1 MSESHEQPLVSIII
15 SSYNHAA
22 YIESCINSVL
32 AQTYPNIELLVVDDG
47 SSDGSVDILRRL
59 QAQHGFDF
67 RVQANQGLART
78 LNDLIARARG
88 NLIAPLGSDDEIL
101 PERIAKQVTHL
112 QGKPEVGL
120 CASNMQFI
128 DGNGAVV
135 EKRFR
140 QRELRRLNFENMFL
154 GDIAGPPA
162 PTLLFRREALEQVG
176 GFDPSIRL
184 EDLLV
189 ELKITHAG
197 WFIDV
202 LPDVLAR
209 YRVHE
214 SNTYKNRR
222 FMVENV
228 LKTYAQ
234 FAEHPAY
241 DEVCARFRNS
251 MLMKCASNDAQLFK
265 ELLRDMPLKYW
276 NGKTLRALGRRCIG
290 IIRHAR

>member
-1 MSESHEQPLVSIII
+1 MPDAHEQPLVSVII

-67 RVQANQGLART
+67 RAQANQGLART

-101 PERIAKQVTHL
+101 PERIAKQVAHL
-112 QGKPEVGL
+112 QGKPEVGI

-140 QRELRRLNFENMFL
+140 QREFRRLNFDNMFL
-154 GDIAGPPA
+154 GDLAGPPA

-184 EDLLV
+184 EDLLI

-197 WFIDV
+197 WYIDV
-202 LPDVLAR
+202 LPDVLAK

-241 DEVCARFRNS
+241 DEVCGRFRNS
-251 MLMKCASNDAQLFK
+251 MLMKCAGNDAQLFK
-265 ELLRDMPLKYW
+265 ELHHDMPLKYW
-276 NGKTLRALGRRCIG
+276 NAKTLRALGRRCIG